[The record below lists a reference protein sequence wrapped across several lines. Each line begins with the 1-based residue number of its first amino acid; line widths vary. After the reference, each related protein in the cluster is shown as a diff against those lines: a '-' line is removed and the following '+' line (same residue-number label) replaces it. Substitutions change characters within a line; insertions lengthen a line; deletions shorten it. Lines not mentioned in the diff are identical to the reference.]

1 MKTSLTT
8 RLASCAAAL
17 AITLTTVQA
26 LAAYGLQPVADTMV
40 VTACMHR

>member
-17 AITLTTVQA
+17 VITFTTVQA
-26 LAAYGLQPVADTMV
+26 LAAYGLQPLADTMV
-40 VTACMHR
+40 VSACMFR